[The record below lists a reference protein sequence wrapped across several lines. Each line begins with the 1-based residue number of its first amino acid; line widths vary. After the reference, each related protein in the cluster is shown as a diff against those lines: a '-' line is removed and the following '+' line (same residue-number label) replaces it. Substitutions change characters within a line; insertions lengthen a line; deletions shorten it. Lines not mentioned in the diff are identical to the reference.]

1 MAEGTQLPPQNALF
15 EELSEN
21 AGFFI
26 RGGRLIESGQSEYQ
40 AYEVWDTPQY
50 GKLFRLDGYFMTSE
64 GDEFFYHENLI
75 HVACIAH
82 PEPRRALIIGGG
94 DGGSA
99 EELFKYPT
107 MERVV
112 LVELDGKVI
121 AIAREHLASVHR
133 GALDDPRLELRVE
146 DGLRYVRETAPSRG
160 ERFDLVVLDLTDPIG
175 PAEALYTERFFGECK
190 ALLSEHG
197 AMTLHIGA
205 PVFQPER
212 LKQLIDSLR
221 AVFTRVSPYFM
232 YIPLYGSQWGM
243 AVASDRL
250 DPKALSA
257 AEVDHRIAARAIGH
271 LQYYNGDMHAAQ
283 FALPN
288 YLRSLLA

>member
-1 MAEGTQLPPQNALF
+1 MGQGLQIPKNVLF
-15 EELSEN
+15 EELSET

-26 RGGRLIESGQSEYQ
+26 KGGSLIDSGQSEYQ

-50 GKLFRLDGYFMTSE
+50 GKMFRLDGYFMTSE
-64 GDEFFYHENLI
+64 RDEFFYHENLI
-75 HVACIAH
+75 HVPCIAH
-82 PEPRRALIIGGG
+82 PDPRRALIIGGG

-107 MERVV
+107 MEKVV

-121 AIAREHLASVHR
+121 EIAREHFASVHR
-133 GALDDPRLELRVE
+133 GSLDDPRLELRVE
-146 DGLRYVRETAPSRG
+146 DGLRYVREVAPAAG
-160 ERFDLVVLDLTDPIG
+160 ERFDLIVLDLTDPVG
-175 PAEALYTERFFGECK
+175 PAEELYTARFFAECK
-190 ALLSEHG
+190 ALLSEQG
-197 AMTLHIGA
+197 AMTLHLGA

-212 LKQLIDSLR
+212 LRQLIDNLR
-221 AVFTRVSPYFM
+221 SVFTRVSPYFM

-250 DPKALSA
+250 DPRALSA
-257 AEVDHRIAARAIGH
+257 AEVDQRIATRAIGH

-288 YLRSLLA
+288 YLRKLLG